1 LGRKSSGQVPTIVS
15 RTEVAVEPA
24 ILKEYVGMYS
34 QDSFIIRVER
44 LNSSLVIHQLMDP
57 NIRLYPE
64 STNKFFLKDGVERY
78 SFQRDGEG
86 QVNQLTIHTSQGGEF
101 QLDRLDPKV
110 SGYDDVETLLG
121 EYYSDELE
129 TTYRVAI
136 RENQLI
142 VEHFQN
148 EEVFL
153 VRVDQDHYWGD
164 TWWFS
169 EVRFIRDE
177 NNDVT
182 GFRLNADQDS
192 VQNLLF
198 VKK

>member
-1 LGRKSSGQVPTIVS
+1 
-15 RTEVAVEPA
+15 
-24 ILKEYVGMYS
+24 MYS

-101 QLDRLDPKV
+101 QLKKLDPKV
-110 SGYDDVETLLG
+110 SGYDSVEDLLG
-121 EYYSDELE
+121 EYYSDELK
-129 TTYRVAI
+129 TTYRIEI
-136 RENQLI
+136 REDQLI
-142 VEHFQN
+142 ATHFQN
-148 EEVFL
+148 EKVFL
-153 VRVDQDHYWGD
+153 VRVDGDHYFGD
-164 TWWFS
+164 AWWFS
-169 EVRFIRDE
+169 EVKFIRDE
-177 NNDVT
+177 NDNVI
-182 GFRLNADQDS
+182 GFRLDADQDS
-192 VQNLLF
+192 VQNVLF